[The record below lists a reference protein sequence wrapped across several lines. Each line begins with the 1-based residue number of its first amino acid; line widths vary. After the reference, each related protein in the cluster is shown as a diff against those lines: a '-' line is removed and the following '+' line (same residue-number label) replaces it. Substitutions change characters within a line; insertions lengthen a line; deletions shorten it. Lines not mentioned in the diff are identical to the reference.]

1 MSKAHVIGLGKSGV
15 AAARLLK
22 REGWEVEL
30 SDSASAKTL
39 AERNTS
45 ETLLQQQELAAEQII
60 VKLGQS
66 PELNG
71 ANLPELI
78 VVSPGVP
85 WDIPVLNQARQ
96 LGIEIIGEMELAW
109 RYLQSLPWVGITG
122 TNGKTTTTALIAAI
136 FQAAGLNAPACGNI
150 GYAACEVALSWN
162 GHREAKTRAHSNTDN
177 SLPTSPYPSGTLRAN
192 GFDSDAPLSLTQP
205 TQTQATAGD
214 GSDGIKLVAS
224 KTATASVHLPVFA
237 SASFPVFASSSLD
250 WIIAEI
256 SSYQIESSTSLAPR
270 IGVWTTFT
278 PDHLARHKT
287 LENYYNIKAKLLR
300 QSELQVFNGDDAYLS
315 KLGLSAWPN
324 AYWTSVKGK
333 DFLISEQGFYIEDGW
348 VVEKLTA
355 TSAPERIVKVSALR
369 MVGEH
374 NQQNLLMA
382 VATAR
387 LAGINREAIA
397 RAISEFP
404 GVAHRL
410 EYICTWEGID
420 FINDSKA
427 TNYDAAEV
435 GLTSANSPAILIAG
449 GEAKAGDDTAWLAE
463 IQSKAAAVLLIGSAA
478 PAFAQRL
485 QEVGYYTYELVET
498 MERAIPRAAELAKQ
512 YQASVVLLSPACAS
526 FDQYPN
532 FEVRGDHFRQLCLA
546 WVENSKVSKLELA
559 NTENSSQQ
567 SIV

>member
-1 MSKAHVIGLGKSGV
+1 MSRATVIGLGKSGV

-30 SDSASAKTL
+30 SDS
-39 AERNTS
+39 NTS
-45 ETLLQQQELAAEQII
+45 ETLLQQQQELAPEQIT

-66 PELNG
+66 LELNG
-71 ANLPELI
+71 ANLPQLI

-85 WDIPVLNQARQ
+85 WDIPVLIKARQ
-96 LGIEIIGEMELAW
+96 LGIETIGEMELAW
-109 RYLQSLPWVGITG
+109 RNLQSLPWVGITG

-150 GYAACEVALSWN
+150 GYAACDVALSDR
-162 GHREAKTRAHSNTDN
+162 GQ
-177 SLPTSPYPSGTLRAN
+177 GTEDRGQRDEERGGETPIQN
-192 GFDSDAPLSLTQP
+192 P
-205 TQTQATAGD
+205 
-214 GSDGIKLVAS
+214 KS
-224 KTATASVHLPVFA
+224 KIQNHI
-237 SASFPVFASSSLD
+237 D
-250 WIIAEI
+250 WVIAEV
-256 SSYQIESSTSLAPR
+256 SSYQIESSSSLAPR

-278 PDHLARHKT
+278 PDHLSRHKI

-300 QSELQVFNGDDAYLS
+300 QSELQVFNGDDAYLRQQ
-315 KLGLSAWPN
+315 GLSAWPN

-333 DFLISEQGFYIEDGW
+333 DFLISEKGFYIENDW

-355 TSAPERIVKVSALR
+355 TSAPEPIVKVSTLR

-387 LAGINREAIA
+387 LAGINRDAIA
-397 RAISEFP
+397 HAIVEFP

-410 EYICTWEGID
+410 EHICTWEGID

-435 GLTSANSPAILIAG
+435 GLASVKSPAILIAG
-449 GEAKAGDDTAWLAE
+449 GEAKAGDDTGWLTQ
-463 IQSKAAAVLLIGSAA
+463 IQTKAAAVLLIGSAA

-485 QEVGYYTYELVET
+485 QEVGYYSYHIVET
-498 MERAIPRAAELAKQ
+498 MERAVPRAAELAKE
-512 YQASVVLLSPACAS
+512 YEAPVVLLSPACAS

-532 FEVRGDHFRQLCLA
+532 FEVRGDRFRQLCLA
-546 WVENSKVSKLELA
+546 WAEAEKLQYNSIL
-559 NTENSSQQ
+559 SS
-567 SIV
+567 SLP

>member
-1 MSKAHVIGLGKSGV
+1 MSRATVIGLGKSGV

-30 SDSASAKTL
+30 SDS
-39 AERNTS
+39 NTS
-45 ETLLQQQELAAEQII
+45 ETLLQQQQELAADQIT

-66 PELNG
+66 LELNG
-71 ANLPELI
+71 ANLPKLI

-85 WDIPVLNQARQ
+85 WDIPVLIKARQ
-96 LGIEIIGEMELAW
+96 LGIETIGEMELAW
-109 RYLQSLPWVGITG
+109 RNLRSLPWVGITG

-150 GYAACEVALSWN
+150 GYAACDVALSN
-162 GHREAKTRAHSNTDN
+162 RGQGTGDRGQGDREKDKVTLIQNPKSKIQN
-177 SLPTSPYPSGTLRAN
+177 S
-192 GFDSDAPLSLTQP
+192 
-205 TQTQATAGD
+205 
-214 GSDGIKLVAS
+214 I
-224 KTATASVHLPVFA
+224 
-237 SASFPVFASSSLD
+237 D
-250 WIIAEI
+250 WVIAEI
-256 SSYQIESSTSLAPR
+256 SSYQVESSSSLAPR

-278 PDHLARHKT
+278 PDHLSRHKT
-287 LENYYNIKAKLLR
+287 LENYYNIKAKLLH
-300 QSELQVFNGDDAYLS
+300 QSELQVFNGDDPYLRQQ
-315 KLGLSAWPN
+315 GLSAWPD

-333 DFLISEQGFYIEDGW
+333 DFLISEKGFYIEDDW

-355 TSAPERIVKVSALR
+355 TSAPEPIVKVSTLR

-387 LAGINREAIA
+387 LAGINRDAIA
-397 RAISEFP
+397 RAIVEFP

-410 EYICTWEGID
+410 EHICTWEDIE

-435 GLTSANSPAILIAG
+435 GLASVKSPAILIAG
-449 GEAKAGDDTAWLAE
+449 GEAKAGDDTGWLAQ
-463 IQSKAAAVLLIGSAA
+463 IQTKAAAVLLIGSAA
-478 PAFAQRL
+478 PTFAQRL
-485 QEVGYYTYELVET
+485 QEVGYYSYHIVET
-498 MERAIPRAAELAKQ
+498 MERAVPKAAELAKE
-512 YQASVVLLSPACAS
+512 YQAPVVLLSPACAS

-546 WVENSKVSKLELA
+546 WAEAEKLQYNSIL
-559 NTENSSQQ
+559 SS
-567 SIV
+567 SLP